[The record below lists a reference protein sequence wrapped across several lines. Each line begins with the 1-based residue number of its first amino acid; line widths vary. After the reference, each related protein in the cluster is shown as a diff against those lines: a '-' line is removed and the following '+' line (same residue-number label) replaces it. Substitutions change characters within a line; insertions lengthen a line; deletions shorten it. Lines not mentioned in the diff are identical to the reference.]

1 MGNILAV
8 RGDEGRVLV
17 SEMPRG
23 ADKHASIRGC
33 PNGATPLLE
42 TAKTPD

>member
-23 ADKHASIRGC
+23 ADKHALIRGC
-33 PNGATPLLE
+33 PNGATLLVE
-42 TAKTPD
+42 TLGTLN